1 MLHDHTVTILYLKK
15 GEQVVTV
22 LWEGSELR
30 RFLSPLSET
39 KADFQGTNLK
49 ATTVKSSSLHT
60 L

>member
-30 RFLSPLSET
+30 GSLSP
-39 KADFQGTNLK
+39 K
-49 ATTVKSSSLHT
+49 
-60 L
+60 